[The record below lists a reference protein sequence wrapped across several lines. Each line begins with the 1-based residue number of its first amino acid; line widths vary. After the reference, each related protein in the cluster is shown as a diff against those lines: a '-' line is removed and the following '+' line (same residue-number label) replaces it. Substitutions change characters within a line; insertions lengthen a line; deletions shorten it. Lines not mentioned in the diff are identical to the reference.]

1 MSLLSPRFKSSSTL
15 RNAANGVA
23 IKQGARGRA
32 VHLVQMALID
42 LGYPM
47 PQSTGNPAYSPDG
60 SFGNETRLKLIDYQT
75 RNQLP
80 KTGEIDKDTIL
91 KLDLQCR
98 SYTHRVRLH
107 FRSLALANVP
117 FERSL
122 QDAEIVFGQYGI
134 KVEYAS
140 GQSLFLTPQEEAKFN
155 SIGGSC
161 DWEINTGEYNE
172 LHSMGSFVPSSEIA
186 VYYVSAFDEANLLGC
201 GGHAKDRP
209 ACTVAANASRWDT
222 AHEVCHV
229 LLTSAFNPVHVA
241 DTRNLMY
248 EFSSSSKSPLVL
260 TDRQVAQIKANP
272 CCVRI

>member
-172 LHSMGSFVPSSEIA
+172 LHSMGVLFLHPRSRFTM
-186 VYYVSAFDEANLLGC
+186 SA
-201 GGHAKDRP
+201 H
-209 ACTVAANASRWDT
+209 
-222 AHEVCHV
+222 
-229 LLTSAFNPVHVA
+229 LTKRICLAVA
-241 DTRNLMY
+241 DMRKTGRHVPLPQMLRAGTQRMKFVMFCLPPHSIRFMSRTR
-248 EFSSSSKSPLVL
+248 E
-260 TDRQVAQIKANP
+260 I
-272 CCVRI
+272 